1 MDKAQRNLLGEYGP
15 WVDNLVRTP
24 DREYSFL
31 NKRWTD
37 AEEWSTHAR
46 RRVETLLAPPDID
59 RLQVQVDAKTLLDG
73 VEVEELSWSLPY
85 GPVTHAY
92 FLKPAGASGKFS
104 AVLAL
109 HDHGANKFFG
119 KQKIADARPQVHPF
133 IREYRKQYYG
143 GRAWANELAKRG
155 YAVLVPDVFLFE
167 SRRMT
172 PSLLPG
178 LVVERTMQ
186 AHGELRELVPEDMD
200 EDRVCTTYDIP
211 LAERAIHEVSSA
223 HEAPSAHEV
232 SSAHEASPDHKV
244 STSQIEAYNAF
255 AAQYEATIAKSLV
268 CAGLSWPGVVL
279 AEDRAALDYLSSR
292 PDVDADR
299 IGCGGLSGG
308 GLRTNL
314 LAGMD
319 PRIRCSFTTGFMTTW
334 ADFALHTAYTHTW
347 MAYIAGLPRLMD
359 YPELLALRAPL
370 PALVQASRQD
380 PLYTNREVAKA
391 QATLEAIYRKAGAA
405 DHFRMSY
412 HEGPHRFDIP
422 MQEEAFGWLDSWLE

>member
-15 WVDNLVRTP
+15 WVDHLVRTP

-31 NKRWTD
+31 NNHWTEVQD
-37 AEEWSTHAR
+37 WSQQAR
-46 RRVETLLAPPDID
+46 RRVESLLAPPDIG
-59 RLQVQVDAKTLLDG
+59 RLQVQVDAKALLDG
-73 VEVEELSWSLPY
+73 VEVEELSWPLPY
-85 GPVTHAY
+85 GPAAKAW
-92 FLKPAGASGKFS
+92 FLKPAGATGKLP

-109 HDHGANKFFG
+109 HDHGANKYFG
-119 KQKIADARPQVHPF
+119 KQKIADTRPGVHPF
-133 IREYRKQYYG
+133 IRDYREHYYG
-143 GRAWANELAKRG
+143 GKAWANELARRG

-186 AHGELRELVPEDMD
+186 APGKLRELVPQDMD
-200 EDRVCTTYDIP
+200 EDRACTTYDV
-211 LAERAIHEVSSA
+211 LLEESSTQEVSSA
-223 HEAPSAHEV
+223 HE
-232 SSAHEASPDHKV
+232 V
-244 STSQIEAYNAF
+244 STGQIEAYNAF
-255 AAQYEATIAKSLV
+255 AAQYESTIAKSLA
-268 CAGLSWPGVVL
+268 CAGLSWPGIVL
-279 AEDRAALDYLSSR
+279 AEDRAALDYLASR
-292 PDVDADR
+292 TDVDADR

-319 PRIRCSFTTGFMTTW
+319 SRIQCSFTTGFMTTW

-370 PALVQASRQD
+370 PALVQSCRQD
-380 PLYTNREVAKA
+380 PLYTNMEVAKA

-412 HEGPHRFDIP
+412 YEGPHQFDVT
-422 MQEEAFGWLDSWLE
+422 MQEEAFGWLDSWLG

>member
-1 MDKAQRNLLGEYGP
+1 MGKAQRNLLGEYGP

-31 NKRWTD
+31 NKRWTG

-46 RRVETLLAPPDID
+46 GRVENLLAPPHIG
-59 RLQVQVDAKTLLDG
+59 RLQVQVDAKDLLDG

-85 GPVTHAY
+85 GPITHAY
-92 FLKPAGASGKFS
+92 FLKPAGASGKLP

-109 HDHGANKFFG
+109 HDHGANKYFG
-119 KQKIADARPQVHPF
+119 KQKIADANPRVHPL
-133 IREYRKQYYG
+133 IREYREQYYG
-143 GRAWANELAKRG
+143 GRAWANALAQRG
-155 YAVLVPDVFLFE
+155 YAVLVPDAFLFE
-167 SRRMT
+167 SRRLT
-172 PSLLPG
+172 PSSLPG
-178 LVVERTMQ
+178 MVVERTMQ
-186 AHGELRELVPEDMD
+186 APGSLRELVPEDMD
-200 EDRVCTTYDIP
+200 ENRICTTYD
-211 LAERAIHEVSSA
+211 
-223 HEAPSAHEV
+223 
-232 SSAHEASPDHKV
+232 V
-244 STSQIEAYNAF
+244 STEDSATTTQEESTIHHKSTTQINNYNAF
-255 AAQYEATIAKSLV
+255 AAQYEATIAKSLL
-268 CAGLSWPGVVL
+268 CAGLSWPGIVL
-279 AEDRAALDYLSSR
+279 AEDRAALDYLASR

-319 PRIRCSFTTGFMTTW
+319 SRIRCSFTTGFMTTW

-359 YPELLALRAPL
+359 YPELLALRTPL

-380 PLYTNREVAKA
+380 PLYTNREVAQA

-412 HEGPHRFDIP
+412 HEGPHRFDLP
-422 MQEEAFGWLDSWLE
+422 MQEEAFGWLDRWLGRC